1 MSSISIFLRRGV
13 MMAGSYFLQIIGKNG
28 HSAHREDVRCSQS
41 VQPQVVPRRVLRS
54 DQVVLNLVP

>member
-1 MSSISIFLRRGV
+1 
-13 MMAGSYFLQIIGKNG
+13 MAGSYFLQIIGKNG

-54 DQVVLNLVP
+54 DQVVLNLVPEK